1 MYIVNV
7 CIRLEK
13 ANVHQ
18 CAMFLNYCTIYL
30 NLVVP
35 ICISKNLMY
44 YGNPPYLYCKL
55 WISASSR
62 QKQSYDL
69 CGSLCYWQAIA
80 PFLIAIYG
88 ISVFAQSYLLLYM
101 YSSSNFHSLQIQE
114 KGATSNQVR
123 APLLRALQPT
133 KHRSRS
139 FQPDLRRT
147 GQDLDVVV
155 FKLNKWRPSILSHIF
170 FLFHY
175 LEKKWMDIYVLRF
188 TKLMCHGIL

>member
-1 MYIVNV
+1 
-7 CIRLEK
+7 
-13 ANVHQ
+13 
-18 CAMFLNYCTIYL
+18 MFQNYCTIYL

-101 YSSSNFHSLQIQE
+101 YSSSNFHSLKKQE
-114 KGATSNQVR
+114 KGSRFRSELLFCMLLPPVEHAFTLASLLAAARAPSSFYHITEIILEATS
-123 APLLRALQPT
+123 
-133 KHRSRS
+133 K
-139 FQPDLRRT
+139 
-147 GQDLDVVV
+147 
-155 FKLNKWRPSILSHIF
+155 
-170 FLFHY
+170 
-175 LEKKWMDIYVLRF
+175 
-188 TKLMCHGIL
+188 

>member
-1 MYIVNV
+1 
-7 CIRLEK
+7 
-13 ANVHQ
+13 
-18 CAMFLNYCTIYL
+18 MFLNYCTIYL

-80 PFLIAIYG
+80 PFLIAICG

-101 YSSSNFHSLQIQE
+101 YSCSNFHSLQIQE
-114 KGATSNQVR
+114 KGPHQIRSELLFFVPYN
-123 APLLRALQPT
+123 PLN
-133 KHRSRS
+133 
-139 FQPDLRRT
+139 T
-147 GQDLDVVV
+147 GQEA
-155 FKLNKWRPSILSHIF
+155 SSQ
-170 FLFHY
+170 
-175 LEKKWMDIYVLRF
+175 
-188 TKLMCHGIL
+188 T